1 MTKAFYRVELS
12 PDTGDPNGT
21 YHGVAFSDGYAY
33 VDWRVLGEHET
44 EVAIQALG
52 HETRFRVTEILER
65 DLPQALPPKKAR
77 RTNNAKPK
85 KVEEETP
92 PADETEEQE

>member
-21 YHGVAFSDGYAY
+21 YQGVAFSDGYAY

-52 HETRFRVTEILER
+52 HETRFHVTEILEG
-65 DLPQALPPKKAR
+65 DLPKESAPKKTR
-77 RTNNAKPK
+77 RANNAKPQK
-85 KVEEETP
+85 AKEETP
-92 PADETEEQE
+92 PADEAEEE